1 LQPKLGQNEVPV
13 VSGISCG
20 YAEQNHAAHG
30 LNIVHSGY
38 EMKPGAAAE
47 LAPLA
52 ESVSPEDLER
62 IFGAFGKVSGVDI
75 QKRRGTRIAVIT
87 YVSR

>member
-1 LQPKLGQNEVPV
+1 
-13 VSGISCG
+13 
-20 YAEQNHAAHG
+20 
-30 LNIVHSGY
+30 
-38 EMKPGAAAE
+38 MKPGAAAE

-62 IFGAFGKVSGVDI
+62 IFSAFGKVSGVDI